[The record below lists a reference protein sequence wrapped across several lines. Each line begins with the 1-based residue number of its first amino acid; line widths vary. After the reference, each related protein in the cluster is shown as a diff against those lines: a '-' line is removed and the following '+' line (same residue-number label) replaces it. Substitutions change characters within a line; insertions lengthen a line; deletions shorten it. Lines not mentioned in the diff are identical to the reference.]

1 MTNACSKINLLIRKT
16 INLVSLWLTLNVISH
31 LTFLIEK
38 SFLQGVDTAVK
49 AGEYGGNITTN
60 ILEVEVKPE
69 HHASVFICEAINE
82 ELQESVH
89 NARTLSVKCKLF

>member
-1 MTNACSKINLLIRKT
+1 M
-16 INLVSLWLTLNVISH
+16 
-31 LTFLIEK
+31 
-38 SFLQGVDTAVK
+38 DTAVK
-49 AGEYGGNITTN
+49 AGDYGGNITTN

-89 NARTLSVKCKLF
+89 NARTLSVKCKLPSQF

>member
-1 MTNACSKINLLIRKT
+1 MTNRPLPMHTVLLDKKT
-16 INLVSLWLTLNVISH
+16 IIENL
-31 LTFLIEK
+31 
-38 SFLQGVDTAVK
+38 FLQGVDTAVK
-49 AGEYGGNITTN
+49 PGEYGGNITTN

-89 NARTLSVKCKLF
+89 NARTLSVKCKLFRNQVT